1 MDYDYDINEMNVT
14 EEDIENELDEIFD
27 NAKAETFQEKRQAL
41 IDYGAIQEGDVFKD
55 EEDML
60 DTAKEY
66 IAKDDCFLQKLWDAG
81 YQERKENEREERLY
95 GWSSPY
101 DYHEDW

>member
-27 NAKAETFQEKRQAL
+27 NAKAETFEEKRQAL
-41 IDYGAIQEGDVFKD
+41 IDYGAIQEDDVF
-55 EEDML
+55 
-60 DTAKEY
+60 DTAREY
-66 IAKDDCFLQKLWDAG
+66 IAQDDCFLQKLWDAG

>member
-27 NAKAETFQEKRQAL
+27 NAKAETFEEKRQAL
-41 IDYGAIQEGDVFKD
+41 IDYGAIEEDDVFKD

-66 IAKDDCFLQKLWDAG
+66 IAQDDCFLQKLWDAG
-81 YQERKENEREERLY
+81 YKERQEQRREERLY

>member
-27 NAKAETFQEKRQAL
+27 DANAETFEEKRQAL
-41 IDYGAIQEGDVFKD
+41 IDYGAIEEDDVFKD

-66 IAKDDCFLQKLWDAG
+66 IAQDDCFLQKIWDAG
-81 YQERKENEREERLY
+81 YKERQEQRREERLY

>member
-1 MDYDYDINEMNVT
+1 MDCDYDINEMNVT
-14 EEDIENELDEIFD
+14 EEDIENELEEIFD
-27 NAKAETFQEKRQAL
+27 DAKAETFEEKRQAL
-41 IDYGAIQEGDVFKD
+41 IDYGAIEEDDVFKD

-66 IAKDDCFLQKLWDAG
+66 IAQDDCFLQKLWDAG
-81 YQERKENEREERLY
+81 YEERQEQRREERLY
-95 GWSSPY
+95 DWSSPY